1 MSQFKTQPINN
12 KETEQMEKYIEL
24 GLINTLKINRETEN
38 GFYLI
43 ASDEEEVLLPN
54 QYITDDMNIGDDIAV
69 FVYTDSEDRLVAT
82 TETPKAHKDQ
92 FAFLEVVDTAP
103 FGAFVDMGLQKDLLV
118 PKNRQKSP
126 FKVGQ
131 KRIIRVIED
140 KQSGRL
146 LGVEKITSYLSND
159 TAHLKR
165 NTPVE
170 VLVMATTPLGF
181 KVIVDNLY
189 EGLIYKNEV
198 FESLQTG
205 DKKDAFIK
213 TVRED
218 GKLDISLQKIGVKND
233 DETLCK
239 VIDTLKQND
248 GFVALNSKSDPDD
261 IQKMFAMSKKNF
273 KRSLTTLKEKGEIT
287 TDEKGIYLK

>member
-1 MSQFKTQPINN
+1 MN
-12 KETEQMEKYIEL
+12 KQIEL
-24 GLINTLKINRETEN
+24 GLLNTLKINRETDN

-43 ASDEEEVLLPN
+43 AQDEEEVLLPN
-54 QYITDDMNIGDDIAV
+54 LYITDTMNIGDEIEV
-69 FVYTDSEDRLVAT
+69 FIYTDSEDRLVAT
-82 TETPKAHKDQ
+82 TETPKAFKDQ

-126 FKVGQ
+126 FRTGQ

-140 KQSGRL
+140 EDSGRL
-146 LGVEKITSYLSND
+146 LGVEKITSYLTNKTS
-159 TAHLKR
+159 HLKR

-170 VLVMATTPLGF
+170 VLIMATTPLGF

-198 FESLQTG
+198 FEPLNTG
-205 DKKDAFIK
+205 DKKQAFIK

-218 GKLDISLQKIGVKND
+218 GKLDISLQKIGAKND
-233 DETLCK
+233 ADILDK
-239 VIDTLKQND
+239 VLEVLEKNS
-248 GFVALNSKSDPDD
+248 GFVELNSKSDPED
-261 IQKMFAMSKKNF
+261 IKEIFGMSKKNF
-273 KRSLTTLKEKGEIT
+273 KKSLTTLQEQKKITLKEN
-287 TDEKGIYLK
+287 GISLI

>member
-1 MSQFKTQPINN
+1 
-12 KETEQMEKYIEL
+12 MEKYIEL
-24 GLINTLKINRETEN
+24 GKLNTLKINRETEN

-43 ASDEEEVLLPN
+43 AQDEEEVLLPN
-54 QYITDDMNIGDDIAV
+54 LYITKSMNIDDEIEV
-69 FVYTDSEDRLVAT
+69 SIYTDSEDRLVAT
-82 TETPKAHKDQ
+82 TETPKAYKDQ

-126 FKVGQ
+126 FKKGQ

-140 KQSGRL
+140 EDSGRL
-146 LGVEKITSYLSND
+146 VGVEKITSYLSKD
-159 TAHLKR
+159 TKNLKR
-165 NTPVE
+165 NDPVT

-198 FESLQTG
+198 FEPLQTG
-205 DKKDAFIK
+205 DTKQAFIK

-218 GKLDISLQKIGVKND
+218 GKLDISLQKVGVKND
-233 DETLCK
+233 DETLSK
-239 VIDTLKQND
+239 ILEILKQHD
-248 GFVALNSKSDPDD
+248 GFVALNSKSDPEE
-261 IQKMFAMSKKNF
+261 IQNMFEMSKKNF
-273 KRSLTTLKEKGEIT
+273 KRALNQLQQSNQIVLYEN
-287 TDEKGIYLK
+287 GIKLHP